1 MKNRVFF
8 PQPLLNVLMDTSGI
22 DIDGDDLVLTETKR
36 RYRVIEGVRVLQE
49 VTDGNDPHD
58 LCGKVKSRAFLSEL
72 GAELLGDSMIVEE
85 KAYEILAGFVGVPLG
100 EAGDG
105 ADEAALAKLAEAA
118 L

>member
-8 PQPLLNVLMDTSGI
+8 PQTLLNVLMDAGGI
-22 DIDGDDLVLTETKR
+22 DIDGEVLLLTEAKSQ
-36 RYRVIEGVRVLQE
+36 YRVVEAVRVLRE

-72 GAELLGDSMIVEE
+72 GAELLGDSMIVGE

-100 EAGDG
+100 EGGDG
-105 ADEAALAKLAEAA
+105 ADEAALAKLAATA